1 MTRPT
6 PLSRPA
12 WLRLLLP
19 VLLFFSVS
27 GSALGQTTVSGRVVD
42 EENRAIP
49 GANVLLR
56 TDTDS
61 TLVKG
66 TVTDST
72 GRFVLPSV
80 QAGTYR
86 LQATFV
92 GYDGPVS
99 PSLVLTGEPNRDV
112 GTIVLRPSEILLEDV
127 VVAARR
133 PLFEQ
138 RNDRLVVNVRQSATL
153 AGADALEVLERSP
166 GVVVNEQAGAVTLL
180 GKSGVQVLVNGRPVQ
195 VPPEALV
202 QYFTGLNA
210 NAIER
215 VELIT
220 SPPASMDAE
229 GDAGFINIVL
239 RQSSEEGVR
248 GSLSATGGYGEGEVG
263 SANAELSAQNG
274 GLRLFGSYAFS
285 WTDRKTT
292 LTNVRGI
299 EDERGVTRTSSVSDR
314 DPLQRNHNARLGLD
328 HVLSPRTRV
337 GAVLAGYDNRWTMT
351 ASTTQRTV
359 RNDSLVRRT
368 RIETEEVNR
377 WQHLMGNVHAEHRRA
392 SGATLSVDADYLYYR
407 NENPNDYTTTS
418 IGGAVESTTTGDA
431 ATRKTTPFRIGVGK
445 ADYTSPLSSNWMLGA
460 GAKVSAARFTNDVQ
474 TELLLPDVDLGR
486 NNPSENS
493 RLTETV
499 YAAYVES
506 DVQITPQVSLK
517 GGLRLERAVSTLAF
531 EDPSRAEGGS
541 INRRV
546 SRLFPS
552 LTYSHELSERQQ
564 VGASYT
570 RRITRPSFN
579 DRAPFVFFV
588 DPNTFFTGNPG
599 LRPSVSTTLKVDY
612 TRGGLFSSLQY
623 VRATPTISRF
633 QNQVVTEGNL
643 QRIVPVNFDG
653 RQAVTALVARPVQL
667 TSWWESENNV
677 FLSWQRITR
686 GEEGAPGRMRAGE
699 RSQRSIRLRSTQRLG
714 LPHGFAVEAS
724 GAYQSAAL
732 FGFVRFEPTWKV
744 DVALEQSLPDRWGRL
759 TLAVSDVFNSDV
771 RTGTTGSR
779 EGSTYVERTVDFS
792 PTTVRLTYSIPF
804 GRGPSVRPPAT
815 ASEEE
820 RQRVQ

>member
-1 MTRPT
+1 
-6 PLSRPA
+6 
-12 WLRLLLP
+12 
-19 VLLFFSVS
+19 
-27 GSALGQTTVSGRVVD
+27 VSGRVVD
-42 EENRAIP
+42 DENRAIP

-66 TVTDST
+66 AATDST
-72 GRFVLPSV
+72 GRFVIRSV

-86 LQATFV
+86 LQVTFV

-99 PSLVLTGEPNRDV
+99 TSLVLTGEPTRDV
-112 GTIVLRPSEILLEDV
+112 GTIVLRPSEILLDDV

-138 RNDRLVVNVRQSATL
+138 RSDRLVVNVRQSATL
-153 AGADALEVLERSP
+153 AGADALQVLQRSP
-166 GVVVNEQAGAVTLL
+166 GVIVNEQAGAVTLL

-195 VPPEALV
+195 VPPDALV
-202 QYFTGLNA
+202 QYFAGLNA

-248 GSLSATGGYGEGEVG
+248 GSLSATGGYGEAEVG
-263 SANAELSAQNG
+263 SANAELSAQSG
-274 GLRLFGSYAFS
+274 DLRLFGGYSFS
-285 WTDRKTT
+285 WTDRETT
-292 LTNVRGI
+292 LTNVRRI
-299 EDERGVTRTSSVSDR
+299 DDERGVTWAPSVSDR
-314 DPLQRNHNARLGLD
+314 DPLQRNHNARFGLD
-328 HVLSPRTRV
+328 LALSPRTQI
-337 GAVLAGYDNRWTMT
+337 GTVLAGYDNRWTMT
-351 ASTTQRTV
+351 ASTVQRTE
-359 RNDSLVRRT
+359 RNDLLVRRT
-368 RIETEEVNR
+368 RIDTEELNR

-392 SGATLSVDADYLYYR
+392 SGGTVSVDADYLYYR
-407 NENPNDYTTTS
+407 NENTNDYTTTS
-418 IGGAVESTTTGDA
+418 RGGAADSTTTGEA
-431 ATRKTTPFRIGVGK
+431 ATRKTTPFRIGVVK
-445 ADYTSPLSSNWMLGA
+445 ADYTAPVSSNWTLGT
-460 GAKVSAARFTNDVQ
+460 GVKISEARFTNDVQ
-474 TELLLPDVDLGR
+474 TGLLLPSVDLGR

-493 RLTETV
+493 RLTESV

-506 DVQITPQVSLK
+506 DVQITPQISLN

-531 EDPSRAEGGS
+531 EESSRADPGS
-541 INRRV
+541 LDRRAN
-546 SRLFPS
+546 RLFPS
-552 LTYSHELSERQQ
+552 LTYSHDLSERQQ
-564 VGASYT
+564 VNASYT

-579 DRAPFVFFV
+579 DRAPFVFFI

-623 VRATPTISRF
+623 VREAPTISRF
-633 QNQVVTEGNL
+633 QNQIVSDGNL

-653 RQAVTALVARPVQL
+653 REALTALVARPIQL

-686 GEEGAPGRMRAGE
+686 GEEGAAGRLRVGE
-699 RSQRSIRLRSTQRLG
+699 RSHRSIRLRSTQRFG

-724 GAYQSAAL
+724 GMYQSADL
-732 FGFVRFEPTWKV
+732 FGFVRFDPTWKV
-744 DVALEQSLPDRWGRL
+744 DVAIEQSLSDRWGRL
-759 TLAVSDVFNSDV
+759 TLAVSDVFNSNM

-792 PTTVRLTYSIPF
+792 PRTLRLTYSLPF
-804 GRGPSVRPPAT
+804 GRGPSVRTPAT